1 VKYPESNNMHK
12 KMLHVR
18 ERLIQIENSIKKLDN
33 DDSKPE
39 ISSKIDHAWEEIYK
53 AQCNDAYWHGMFGG
67 VYLQFLRFAVYTHL
81 IKAEKLIDEINSFLY
96 PAQKADISFTPLDFN
111 KDSRMDIIIES
122 KLINTYIN
130 PADGGTIF
138 ELDYKPESYNL
149 LNTLTRWSEAY
160 HDSDKIDVKELKVDR
175 FRRSMLR
182 MRFMHKDTSLEEL
195 HADTYYEFAD
205 FVDGEFEVVS
215 SQKEQ
220 NSVIIDLE
228 KQGSV
233 KDSDSDQR
241 IDCSILK
248 KILVENNKVLIK
260 INGELNDFKGKEEI
274 LENIIK
280 NINLVVDIPF
290 FFNGDPSKFR
300 WESATLVVMDGVEKE
315 LLEPF
320 QYYGENFKAF
330 DATYNLNFEIL
341 VSCNTGKI
349 KFNKF
354 PIIAYAYTDE
364 GYKKIYQGINVSP
377 QFTLDKTFGINIEL
391 SISS

>member
-1 VKYPESNNMHK
+1 
-12 KMLHVR
+12 
-18 ERLIQIENSIKKLDN
+18 
-33 DDSKPE
+33 
-39 ISSKIDHAWEEIYK
+39 
-53 AQCNDAYWHGMFGG
+53 
-67 VYLQFLRFAVYTHL
+67 
-81 IKAEKLIDEINSFLY
+81 
-96 PAQKADISFTPLDFN
+96 
-111 KDSRMDIIIES
+111 
-122 KLINTYIN
+122 
-130 PADGGTIF
+130 
-138 ELDYKPESYNL
+138 
-149 LNTLTRWSEAY
+149 
-160 HDSDKIDVKELKVDR
+160 
-175 FRRSMLR
+175 
-182 MRFMHKDTSLEEL
+182 
-195 HADTYYEFAD
+195 
-205 FVDGEFEVVS
+205 
-215 SQKEQ
+215 
-220 NSVIIDLE
+220 LE

-300 WESATLVVMDGVEKE
+300 WESATLDFKEEEEKE
-315 LLEPF
+315 LMEPF